1 MSARRRAFA
10 VSTLTIA
17 AVAMS
22 GCSQIDSLKQ
32 VSGVPVNTLQIAVDT
47 VLIENKVPI
56 LVAPVCEQ
64 TAADANKLECP
75 GKTTSGQDIVV
86 TATNGT
92 ASTKTLSPGGTPTA
106 LPAGTLNLAMVV
118 KVGGKTIY
126 EGHAQTVIDKSQGG
140 AK

>member
-1 MSARRRAFA
+1 MNARSRVLA
-10 VSTLTIA
+10 VC
-17 AVAMS
+17 AVAVAGVAIS
-22 GCSQIDSLKQ
+22 GCSQIDSLQQ

-75 GKTTSGQDIVV
+75 GKAINGQDIVV

-92 ASTKTLSPGGTPTA
+92 ANTKTLSPGGTPTA

-126 EGHAQTVIDKSQGG
+126 EGQAQTVIDKSQGG

>member
-1 MSARRRAFA
+1 
-10 VSTLTIA
+10 
-17 AVAMS
+17 MS
-22 GCSQIDSLKQ
+22 GCSQIDSLQQ

-47 VLIENKVPI
+47 ALIENKVSI

-64 TAADANKLECP
+64 TAADANKLECT

-92 ASTKTLSPGGTPTA
+92 ASTTTLSPGGTPTA
-106 LPAGTLNLAMVV
+106 LPAGTLNLTTVI

-126 EGHAQTVIDKSQGG
+126 EGQAQTVIDKSQGG